1 MRRPTSKYRTPPVP
15 SRRELYLDPVIISAK
30 NTRSLDGDA
39 ETFETCRGMMRKD
52 LAVFGQQCAAT
63 LPNKVTTDTTEEQ
76 ALAFV
81 AEVKGLV
88 PDVLEG

>member
-1 MRRPTSKYRTPPVP
+1 VRRPTSKYRTPPVP

-30 NTRSLDGDA
+30 NTRSLDEDA
-39 ETFETCRGMMRKD
+39 ETFETSRGKMRKG
-52 LAVFGQQCAAT
+52 LAVFGHQCVAT
-63 LPNKVTTDTTEEQ
+63 LPGKVTTDMTEEQ

>member
-1 MRRPTSKYRTPPVP
+1 
-15 SRRELYLDPVIISAK
+15 
-30 NTRSLDGDA
+30 
-39 ETFETCRGMMRKD
+39 MRKD
-52 LAVFGQQCAAT
+52 LAVFGHQCVAT
-63 LPNKVTTDTTEEQ
+63 LPGKVTTDMTEEQ